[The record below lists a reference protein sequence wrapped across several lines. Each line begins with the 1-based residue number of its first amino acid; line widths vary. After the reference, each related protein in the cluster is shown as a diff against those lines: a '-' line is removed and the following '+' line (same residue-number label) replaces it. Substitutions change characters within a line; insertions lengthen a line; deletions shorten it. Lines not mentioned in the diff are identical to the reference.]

1 MYIDVCLFV
10 YLKFLYIIDDL
21 VWVILFLFLFVL
33 KKSFLF
39 GKMGGGLNCL
49 LKIYLERK
57 KSCFLLIIV
66 FFLNIFIRFL
76 IFVFVNKYIIFIFF
90 VDIWYCESMCFL

>member
-1 MYIDVCLFV
+1 MFICLFK
-10 YLKFLYIIDDL
+10 LNFLYVIDDL

-33 KKSFLF
+33 KKMFFVWKNGWWIKLF
-39 GKMGGGLNCL
+39 IKNLFR
-49 LKIYLERK
+49 EE

-90 VDIWYCESMCFL
+90 IDIWYCESMCFL